1 MFEKRFKLEI
11 ITPQRVM
18 YEGEV
23 TTVRAPGV
31 VSPFAVLAGHIP
43 FLSLLEVGEII
54 FRDLTPGPSPINGE
68 GRGMRYMAISGGI
81 LEVLRTGVTIL
92 VNTAEWA
99 HEIDVARA
107 QRAKDRAQ
115 RRLAHPTPDI
125 DIQRAE
131 AALARTLHRLRVA
144 QHASGFR

>member
-1 MFEKRFKLEI
+1 MFEKRFNLEI

-31 VSPFAVLAGHIP
+31 VSPFAVLAGHTP

-54 FRDLTPGPSPINGE
+54 FREPSPLAPLPEGE

-99 HEIDVARA
+99 REIDIARA
-107 QRAKDRAQ
+107 QRAKERAQ
-115 RRLAHPTPDI
+115 QRLMHPTPEI
-125 DIQRAE
+125 NLQRAE
-131 AALARTLHRLRVA
+131 AALARALNRLRVA
-144 QHASGFR
+144 QHTGGFG

>member
-11 ITPQRVM
+11 ITPQQVM

-31 VSPFAVLAGHIP
+31 VAPFAVLAGHIP

-54 FRDLTPGPSPINGE
+54 FREPSPSGSPPQ
-68 GRGMRYMAISGGI
+68 YMAISRGI

-92 VNTAEWA
+92 LETAEWA
-99 HEIDVARA
+99 NEIDVARA
-107 QRAKDRAQ
+107 QRARDRAQ
-115 RRLAHPTPDI
+115 QRLMNPTPEI
-125 DIQRAE
+125 DVRRAE
-131 AALARTLHRLRVA
+131 AALTRALNRLKVA
-144 QHASGFR
+144 QHAGGVR

>member
-31 VSPFAVLAGHIP
+31 VSPFAVLAGHTP

-54 FRDLTPGPSPINGE
+54 FREPSPPSPLPE
-68 GRGMRYMAISGGI
+68 GRGVRDMAISGGV

-92 VNTAEWA
+92 LETAEWA
-99 HEIDVARA
+99 NEIDVARA
-107 QRAKDRAQ
+107 QHAKERAQ
-115 RRLAHPTPDI
+115 QRLMHPTPEI
-125 DIQRAE
+125 DMRRAE
-131 AALARTLHRLRVA
+131 AALARALNRLKVA
-144 QHASGFR
+144 QHAGGFG

>member
-31 VSPFAVLAGHIP
+31 VSPFAVLAGHTP

-54 FRDLTPGPSPINGE
+54 FREPAPPGSPPQ
-68 GRGMRYMAISGGI
+68 YMAISGGI

-99 HEIDVARA
+99 HEIDIARA
-107 QRAKDRAQ
+107 QRAKERAQ
-115 RRLAHPTPDI
+115 QRLMHLTPDI
-125 DIQRAE
+125 DVRRAE
-131 AALARTLHRLRVA
+131 VALARALNRLKVA
-144 QHASGFR
+144 QHAGGFV